1 MTNVKGVADLKAI
14 PIPLPPV
21 PDQVRI
27 VSDVER
33 RLSLLNETEAQ
44 VAANLQRA
52 KRLSESIL
60 TASFS
65 KKLET
70 KGLNNG

>member
-14 PIPLPPV
+14 PIPLPPI
-21 PDQVRI
+21 PDQGRI

-33 RLSLLNETEAQ
+33 RLSLLHETEAQ
-44 VAANLQRA
+44 VAANLRRA

-60 TASFS
+60 AASFL

-70 KGLNNG
+70 KGPNNG